1 MSRGSFS
8 GGKGCLK
15 HHKIVYFFATWSESF
30 LDIRQNFFDTNVK
43 TAFYVSI
50 QTYCR
55 KKFIHQFQN
64 MREIFSDFGQE
75 TRHTRFFPKL
85 HSACGERVWQKF
97 PWNFFQFSAGF
108 PNWTLALRRNFS
120 SKKTFHEKNIYF
132 YRFRTLTELHLRV
145 QMKVLFRNTVS
156 DFFHRGMNL
165 SQKFLNLV
173 DFLWIFHS
181 KLPSTSPSEL
191 LYLLKECFF
200 LENPDICLSF
210 SNFEKTFN

>member
-1 MSRGSFS
+1 MFN
-8 GGKGCLK
+8 
-15 HHKIVYFFATWSESF
+15 FFATWSESF
-30 LDIRQNFFDTNVK
+30 LKFRQNFFDKNVK
-43 TAFYVSI
+43 TAFYVSR

-97 PWNFFQFSAGF
+97 PWNFFQFSAGS

-120 SKKTFHEKNIYF
+120 SKKTFHEKNIHF

-145 QMKVLFRNTVS
+145 QRKVLFRNTVLDLFLS
-156 DFFHRGMNL
+156 GHDFKPKVF
-165 SQKFLNLV
+165 KFGGISLNFSFETAFYV
-173 DFLWIFHS
+173 TTRKFITFARMFFS
-181 KLPSTSPSEL
+181 GKST
-191 LYLLKECFF
+191 YLFIILKFWAE
-200 LENPDICLSF
+200 
-210 SNFEKTFN
+210 TFD